1 MSNPVPYP
9 YPVPPKRKAAP
20 NPLFLVLAILSALPT
35 AFFGLAFLMSPTML
49 WVMAT
54 GWCGMWTVVWAMMAN
69 RYR

>member
-1 MSNPVPYP
+1 MNYFI
-9 YPVPPKRKAAP
+9 PPEAKPKKPSP

-35 AFFGLAFLMSPTML
+35 AFFGLVFITSPSIIPLMI
-49 WVMAT
+49 T